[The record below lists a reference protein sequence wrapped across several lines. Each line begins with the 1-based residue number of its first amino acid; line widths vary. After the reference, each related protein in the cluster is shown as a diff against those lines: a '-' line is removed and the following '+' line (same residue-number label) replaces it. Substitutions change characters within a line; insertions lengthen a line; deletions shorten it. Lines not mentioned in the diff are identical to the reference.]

1 MDGMKTQG
9 NHKLIT
15 KVLIVGLLI
24 AIGSYLFHPEVGQ
37 FSVMWNGE
45 PIATPWLRFAALPT
59 VLAIMLITG
68 VLMVLLFLGVGVFLF
83 MGAVFLA
90 LLGIFT
96 LVPFFWPILLM
107 IFLLMAVLSLLG

>member
-1 MDGMKTQG
+1 MKTQG

-96 LVPFFWPILLM
+96 LVPFFWPVLLM
-107 IFLLMAVLSLLG
+107 MFLLMAILSLLG